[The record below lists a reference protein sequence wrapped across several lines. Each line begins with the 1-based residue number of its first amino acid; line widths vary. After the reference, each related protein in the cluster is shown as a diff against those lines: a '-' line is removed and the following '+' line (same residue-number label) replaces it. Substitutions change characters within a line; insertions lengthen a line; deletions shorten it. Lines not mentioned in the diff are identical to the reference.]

1 MPMLF
6 GFQVPHE
13 AEGNT
18 TAIIIVIYQRNLR
31 NLVYKSP
38 EMPDIGNRQCA
49 NFFQLNDTVSV
60 IIIIIII
67 GAQTSECV

>member
-6 GFQVPHE
+6 GFQVPHA

-18 TAIIIVIYQRNLR
+18 TDIIIVIYQRNLR

-38 EMPDIGNRQCA
+38 EMPDIGNRHVLI
-49 NFFQLNDTVSV
+49 FS
-60 IIIIIII
+60 
-67 GAQTSECV
+67 S